1 MKKKKNGEL
10 RLGERNK
17 GAEEGIAWLYMDA
30 HFKHVHLQPWS
41 LVELNEC
48 ACFYEWTLVDRWHVE
63 S

>member
-1 MKKKKNGEL
+1 MSSK
-10 RLGERNK
+10 
-17 GAEEGIAWLYMDA
+17 EGIAWLYMDA